1 MNKNKT
7 VYFNDVLQILED
19 LEKEAD
25 RQGNYKGYIVL
36 MDAAARIQKLPTMEP
51 HNKVLEWTE

>member
-1 MNKNKT
+1 MNKDKT
-7 VYFNDVLQILED
+7 VYLNDIHQILED

-36 MDAAARIQKLPTMEP
+36 MDAAARVQELKNAEDSEMER
-51 HNKVLEWTE
+51 KE

>member
-1 MNKNKT
+1 MNKDKT
-7 VYFNDVLQILED
+7 VYLNDVLQILED

-36 MDAAARIQKLPTMEP
+36 MDAAARVQELKNAEDSEMER
-51 HNKVLEWTE
+51 KE

>member
-1 MNKNKT
+1 MNKDKT
-7 VYFNDVLQILED
+7 VYLNDILQILED

-36 MDAAARIQKLPTMEP
+36 MDAAARVQELKNAEDSEMER
-51 HNKVLEWTE
+51 KE